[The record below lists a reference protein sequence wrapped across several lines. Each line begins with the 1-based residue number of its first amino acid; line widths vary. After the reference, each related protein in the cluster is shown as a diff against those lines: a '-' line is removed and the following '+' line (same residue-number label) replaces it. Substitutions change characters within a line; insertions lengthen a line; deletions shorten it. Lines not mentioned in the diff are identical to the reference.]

1 MLQKT
6 KRKIL
11 LMEKIPLLVVVG
23 PTASG
28 KSKYAIEQA
37 LKLGGE
43 IISGDSMQ
51 IYRKMDIGTAKPSE
65 EEKCGVTH
73 HLIDI
78 ADITEPFSAA
88 KFVALAEAAVK
99 DIVSRGK
106 LPIIAG
112 GTGLY
117 IDTLISGTSLSATE
131 EDGALRAELF
141 RQAEEAGAESLHA
154 RLREV
159 DPDSAEAI
167 HPNNV
172 KRVVRALEI
181 YYKTGETKTEL
192 DRRSRQGES
201 VYSPHTV
208 YIVPEVRENI
218 YQRIDKRVDAM
229 FRAGLESEVEE
240 LVRTGLRETPTAS
253 QAIGYKEFYP
263 YFDGLCDIAAV
274 KQNICLNTRRYA
286 KRQLTW
292 FNRKQ
297 ADETIYI

>member
-1 MLQKT
+1 
-6 KRKIL
+6 
-11 LMEKIPLLVVVG
+11 MEKIPLLVVVG

-37 LKLGGE
+37 IKLGGE

-51 IYRKMDIGTAKPSE
+51 IYRKMDIGTAKPTE
-65 EEKCGVTH
+65 EEKCGIPH

-78 ADITEPFSAA
+78 ADIDEPFSAA
-88 KFVALAEAAVK
+88 KFVSLAESAIK

-117 IDTLISGTSLSATE
+117 IDTLVSGTSLSATE
-131 EDGALRAELF
+131 EDEELRACLF
-141 RQAEEAGAESLHA
+141 REAEENGAEELHS
-154 RLREV
+154 RLREI
-159 DPDSAEAI
+159 DPDSADAI
-167 HPNNV
+167 HPNNI

-181 YYKTGETKTEL
+181 FYKTGETKTEL
-192 DRRSRQGES
+192 DRKSRENES
-201 VYSPHTV
+201 IYAPHTV
-208 YIVPEVRENI
+208 YLVPESRENI
-218 YQRIDKRVDAM
+218 YTRIDRRVDMM
-229 FRAGLESEVEE
+229 FDMGLEAEVRD
-240 LVRTGLRETPTAS
+240 LVENGLRDTPTAS

-263 YFDGLCDIAAV
+263 YFDGLCDIGTV
-274 KQNICLNTRRYA
+274 KQNICLNTRHYA

-297 ADETIYI
+297 ADEMIYI